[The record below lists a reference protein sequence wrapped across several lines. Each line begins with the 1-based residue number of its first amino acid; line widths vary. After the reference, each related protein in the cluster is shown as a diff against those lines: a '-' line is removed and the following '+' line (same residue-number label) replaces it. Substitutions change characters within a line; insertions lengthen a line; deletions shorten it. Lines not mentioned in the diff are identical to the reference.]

1 MSQLTKTKKRK
12 TRIWVTDE
20 VTRQL
25 VQEFNVAGNTILV
38 ALKFY
43 TESDLS
49 KNIRK
54 RAMQL
59 MEETTQNNQALI
71 NEYDND

>member
-1 MSQLTKTKKRK
+1 MNQSPKTKKRK

-25 VQEFNVAGNTILV
+25 VQEFETTGNTILV

-43 TESDLS
+43 TESELS
-49 KNIRK
+49 KKIRK
-54 RAMQL
+54 RAMEL
-59 MEETTQNNQALI
+59 MEETTKKNQALI
-71 NEYDND
+71 EEYDQD